1 MADEARLAA
10 AFALAFVLAL
20 ALTPLARRV
29 AIRTDFLDHPAGYK
43 SHAAS
48 TPYLGGV
55 AVVAATLASTAAFG
69 LSASHVGVIIACV
82 LVLFAVGTLDDK
94 RGLDVWVRF
103 AAQGATGVA
112 IWVGDLGW
120 NIFELGVL
128 NLALTLV
135 WVVGLVNAFN
145 LMDNLDGAAASV
157 GATCAAGAGVLA
169 AVEGNYASGAIAFA
183 LAGACA
189 GFLPYNLTK
198 PARIFLG
205 DGGSMPIGLLVAVSI
220 TAIPELGS
228 AAYVLLALVPLAGLP
243 ILDTTLVVI
252 SRWRRGMP
260 VLSGARDHI
269 THRLHGRLGSPIRVC
284 AMLVAL
290 QTGLSVIAFAL
301 YQFSEVTIIVAT
313 CGYLA
318 VGLAGLRLL
327 ETLAWATD
335 GLPPVKVR
343 VRRRDG
349 SWAEEIS

>member
-1 MADEARLAA
+1 MSDEARLAA
-10 AFALAFVLAL
+10 AFALAFVVAL
-20 ALTPLARRV
+20 ALTPLARRL
-29 AIRTDFLDHPAGYK
+29 AIRTNFLDHPAGYK

-55 AVVAATLASTAAFG
+55 AVVAATLVSTAAFG
-69 LSASHVGVIIACV
+69 LSAPHVGLIVACV
-82 LVLFAVGTLDDK
+82 VLLFAVGTIDDK
-94 RGLDVWVRF
+94 HGLDVWLRF
-103 AAQGATGVA
+103 GVQGATGVA

-120 NIFELGVL
+120 SIFELGVL
-128 NLALTLV
+128 NLAITLV

-157 GATCAAGAGVLA
+157 GATCAAGAGAMA
-169 AVEGNYASGAIAFA
+169 AIEGNYAIGAIAFA

-198 PARIFLG
+198 PAKIFLG
-205 DGGSMPIGLLVAVSI
+205 DGGSMPIGFVVAVSI
-220 TAIPELGS
+220 TEIPEFGS

-243 ILDTTLVVI
+243 ILDTTLVVF

-269 THRLHGRLGSPIRVC
+269 THRLHGRLGSPMRVC

-290 QTGLSVIAFAL
+290 QAGLSVIGIAL
-301 YQFSEVTIIVAT
+301 YQFSEVTIIAAT
-313 CGYLA
+313 CGYLVVA
-318 VGLAGLRLL
+318 LAGLRLL

-335 GLPPVKVR
+335 GLPPVKAR
-343 VRRRDG
+343 MRRRDG

>member
-1 MADEARLAA
+1 VSDEAHLAT

-20 ALTPLARRV
+20 ALTPLARRL
-29 AIRTDFLDHPAGYK
+29 AIRTQFLDHPSGYK

-55 AVVAATLASTAAFG
+55 AVVVATLVSTAAFG
-69 LSASHVGVIIACV
+69 LSAANVGLIGAGV
-82 LVLFAVGTLDDK
+82 LLLFLVGTMDDR

-112 IWVGDLGW
+112 VWVGDMGW
-120 NIFELGVL
+120 TIFEHGVL
-128 NLALTLV
+128 NLAITLV

-157 GATCAAGAGVLA
+157 GATCAAGAGALA
-169 AVEGNYASGAIAFA
+169 AIEGNYASGAIAFA
-183 LAGACA
+183 LAGACI
-189 GFLPYNLTK
+189 GFLPYNLAK

-205 DGGSMPIGLLVAVSI
+205 DGGSMPIGFLVAISI

-243 ILDTTLVVI
+243 ILDTTLVVV

-269 THRLHGRLGSPIRVC
+269 THRLHGRLGSPMRVC
-284 AMLVAL
+284 LMLVGLQMAL
-290 QTGLSVIAFAL
+290 SAIGFAL
-301 YQFSEVTIIVAT
+301 YQFSEVTIIAAT
-313 CGYLA
+313 CGYLVVA
-318 VGLAGLRLL
+318 LAGLRLL